1 VGRVTESSLSRLAP
15 RSAGGDTIAHVT
27 KIPDDSPDE
36 TEDRVASRAKNLLP
50 EEDAQDSDNREAQ
63 AAAILGE
70 SEARSA
76 GPSGD
81 RASSVERRTSD
92 EATEPVD

>member
-1 VGRVTESSLSRLAP
+1 
-15 RSAGGDTIAHVT
+15 VT

-36 TEDRVASRAKNLLP
+36 TEDRVASRARNLLP
-50 EEDAQDSDNREAQ
+50 EEDAQDSDNPEAQ
-63 AAAILGE
+63 AAAILDE

-76 GPSGD
+76 GRSGD